1 MELCVI
7 ICGANGMNRQNDRT
21 RTCQTERMMTI
32 LIVRKYLPNRRILLY
47 SLSPVQGTVDLISCY
62 SHEEAP
68 VLQWTLLYS
77 RTRRVENDEEYI
89 DSVIL
94 FDRDNSFL

>member
-1 MELCVI
+1 MSSF
-7 ICGANGMNRQNDRT
+7 GGQNGMSRQNDRT
-21 RTCQTERMMTI
+21 HTERMMTI
-32 LIVRKYLPNRRILLY
+32 LIALKYPHNRRIFLY
-47 SLSPVQGTVDLISCY
+47 SVSLVQGTVDLIPCC

-68 VLQWTLLYS
+68 FLQWTLLCS
-77 RTRRVENDEEYI
+77 STRRVENDEEYI